1 MKQPTKG
8 SRNLLSVQKK
18 LEDPIMKTSDKEL
31 ANKSKMQISMGVSK
45 PEEHKL
51 STLENACTD
60 LLEMGCVQS
69 YIDLFYIS
77 HKCLPNVMEK
87 QNYFGENLYIP

>member
-1 MKQPTKG
+1 M
-8 SRNLLSVQKK
+8 
-18 LEDPIMKTSDKEL
+18 IKTGDKESIS
-31 ANKSKMQISMGVSK
+31 KSKMPASIALSK

-51 STLENACTD
+51 NTLENVCTD

-87 QNYFGENLYIP
+87 QNYFG